1 MTDLE
6 QIKRVFKQKEHEK
19 TAVAI
24 AVMLFCLALTNTFR
38 CVNLCICSGNI

>member
-24 AVMLFCLALTNTFR
+24 MVMLFSLVLFLIFCLDKYF
-38 CVNLCICSGNI
+38 

>member
-6 QIKRVFKQKEHEK
+6 QIRRVFKQRENEK

-24 AVMLFCLALTNTFR
+24 AVMLFCLALF
-38 CVNLCICSGNI
+38 LIFSIDKYF

>member
-6 QIKRVFKQKEHEK
+6 QIKRVFKQREHEK

-24 AVMLFCLALTNTFR
+24 AVMLFCLAIFL
-38 CVNLCICSGNI
+38 ICMLDKYF

>member
-19 TAVAI
+19 TAVAV
-24 AVMLFCLALTNTFR
+24 AVMLFCLALF
-38 CVNLCICSGNI
+38 LIFNIDKYF